1 MTRLIKKYK
10 NRRLYD
16 TETSQ
21 YITIEQLQRYI
32 VDGIQFKVEDS
43 ITGND
48 LTNSILLQIIV
59 EMQSGATQ
67 FLSSDIL
74 RQIIASANHP
84 MHDSLKTMMEQL
96 FSVMDQPLQ
105 NNPYKEATESWN
117 QQMQKMMQ
125 QWQSL
130 FKP

>member
-21 YITIEQLQRYI
+21 YITLEELQRY
-32 VDGIQFKVEDS
+32 VVEGMQFKVEDS
-43 ITGND
+43 LTGND
-48 LTNSILLQIIV
+48 ITNSILLQIIV
-59 EMQSGATQ
+59 EMEAGSTQ

-74 RQIIASANHP
+74 RQIIALANHP
-84 MHDSLKTMMEQL
+84 MQASLKQMMEQM
-96 FSVMDQPLQ
+96 FQAMEKPLQ
-105 NNPYKEATESWN
+105 NNPYRQATETWN

-130 FKP
+130 FKG

>member
-21 YITIEQLQRYI
+21 YITVEQLQGYV

-43 ITGND
+43 ISGDD

-59 EMQSGATQ
+59 EMQAGATQ

-74 RQIIASANHP
+74 RQIIALANHP
-84 MHDSLKTMMEQL
+84 MHASLKTMMEQL
-96 FSVMDQPLQ
+96 FSVMEQPLQ
-105 NNPYKEATESWN
+105 DNPYKQATENWN
-117 QQMQKMMQ
+117 QQMQKMMH